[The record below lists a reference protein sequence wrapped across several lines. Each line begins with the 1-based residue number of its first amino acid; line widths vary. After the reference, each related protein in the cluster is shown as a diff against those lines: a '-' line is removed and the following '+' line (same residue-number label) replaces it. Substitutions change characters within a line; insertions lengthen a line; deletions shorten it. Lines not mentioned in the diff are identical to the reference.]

1 MRHDTKLLIAGLAL
15 SLTAP
20 LGAQATGMP
29 SYNAP
34 YRAFQKSEIGG
45 VVSFPNGDGVAF
57 EGVYRFAKGKFD
69 LGLRGG
75 MWAPGGGASSVVLLG
90 AEGRQRVIT
99 HSQDFPL
106 DGAITGGIGVQFTSD
121 ASALV
126 VPVGLSLG
134 RRMGPKDSSI
144 TIVPYAQPTAA
155 VIIDENDTNVRF
167 TLGLGADFKLSRNFD
182 ARISVGIGD
191 INGLSLAAVWLR

>member
-1 MRHDTKLLIAGLAL
+1 MRHDTTLLIVGLTV
-15 SLTAP
+15 SLAAS

-34 YRAFQKSEIGG
+34 YRAFVKSEIGA

-57 EGVYRFAKGKFD
+57 EGVYRFARGKFD

-75 MWAPGGGASSVVLLG
+75 MYAPGGGASSEVLVG

-99 HSQDFPL
+99 HTDDFPL
-106 DGAITGGIGVQFTSD
+106 DGAVVVGVGTSLISD
-121 ASALV
+121 GSALF

-144 TIVPYAQPTAA
+144 TIVPYAQPTA
-155 VIIDENDTNVRF
+155 VLIVNGGTHLRF
-167 TLGLGADFKLSRNFD
+167 TLGLGADFKLSRKFD
-182 ARISVGIGD
+182 ARISAGIGD
-191 INGLSLAAVWLR
+191 INGVSLGAVWLR